1 MTAEFRHLDAEELTA
16 NAGGDPWQLHRT
28 VQSGSPGEIDEL
40 ATAFRAA
47 GVCTSE
53 TTEEFL
59 AAKQRFQAAWDR
71 QDGGDHPI
79 NDSAEVRRA
88 TESLHVNRE
97 QLDRIA
103 VDLQN
108 ISATLAEA
116 QRSGAISVS
125 NLEAALK
132 AIDNQIDREI
142 AVAAT
147 HGQQVDVS
155 ELKQAAVDRTRR
167 ALEEMNAIRDAYA
180 GQLDKSRLEM
190 AADGYTPDAVNDNVG
205 QSEARSTEEA
215 HADAE
220 QYGTGQ
226 RAADEALV
234 NSTGPLTPEKKAA
247 AARLRDYATI
257 NDPTA
262 QLDQVRYA
270 GDRLDDYHTANAP
283 GPLPVDPVLGGDI
296 RSQARTRL
304 ELQQKLEQGL
314 LNQPPIHPDQAT
326 AMIQQSEAEARSLVI
341 TRVQDQLEQAGMSP
355 EGATKAAEGMSHGVI
370 PKELIDSAAAAGKP
384 MAGASEAFGRTAD
397 SLPTGN
403 HWNESVTTYSWSDVE
418 ALKSIGS
425 RLGVA
430 GNLVDFGVG
439 LYEIQNGAPV
449 GQVLAKTGG
458 GMAGAWALGAVGAE
472 IGTVGGPPGVFIG
485 AVTLGTVGAIYGED
499 AGQSVYNW
507 LAGK

>member
-1 MTAEFRHLDAEELTA
+1 M
-16 NAGGDPWQLHRT
+16 
-28 VQSGSPGEIDEL
+28 
-40 ATAFRAA
+40 
-47 GVCTSE
+47 
-53 TTEEFL
+53 
-59 AAKQRFQAAWDR
+59 
-71 QDGGDHPI
+71 
-79 NDSAEVRRA
+79 
-88 TESLHVNRE
+88 
-97 QLDRIA
+97 
-103 VDLQN
+103 
-108 ISATLAEA
+108 
-116 QRSGAISVS
+116 
-125 NLEAALK
+125 
-132 AIDNQIDREI
+132 
-142 AVAAT
+142 
-147 HGQQVDVS
+147 
-155 ELKQAAVDRTRR
+155 
-167 ALEEMNAIRDAYA
+167 
-180 GQLDKSRLEM
+180 
-190 AADGYTPDAVNDNVG
+190 
-205 QSEARSTEEA
+205 
-215 HADAE
+215 
-220 QYGTGQ
+220 
-226 RAADEALV
+226 
-234 NSTGPLTPEKKAA
+234 TPEKKAA